1 MQVVSG
7 VARTE
12 PGTSELQFV
21 SKQGRQASRNRA
33 GKPDPMRSPALE
45 SRTGTSVGSGV
56 EGHAEKDPREAVA
69 KTARSRGGGKGGRR
83 GRGRQPRKLPGA
95 GIKPGLPAEP

>member
-1 MQVVSG
+1 MQVVSRVRPPAPRAQG
-7 VARTE
+7 GPSRPPSVRVVPRA
-12 PGTSELQFV
+12 PGTERGRSELQFV

-56 EGHAEKDPREAVA
+56 EGHAEQEPRETVA
-69 KTARSRGGGKGGRR
+69 KTARIRGGVKGD
-83 GRGRQPRKLPGA
+83 
-95 GIKPGLPAEP
+95 